1 MNRKKGTFLK
11 GDGLGNEERN
21 EKTKFFFF
29 FREWVR
35 KWVRKWFREWFREW
49 RRDLYSIKK

>member
-35 KWVRKWFREWFREW
+35 KWFREWFREW